1 MLSVQRECG
10 CVCVHT
16 QNFDVTVRLVTFTC
30 GRFTPQ
36 KTPNLGTETLH
47 SNVIIN

>member
-16 QNFDVTVRLVTFTC
+16 QNFDVTVTKRDC
-30 GRFTPQ
+30 SP
-36 KTPNLGTETLH
+36 PNSAPVSIFDLDLDIVDHQLE
-47 SNVIIN
+47 